1 MNIRSLFLGLAF
13 AISLAAAGYVHWPA
27 LSEEA
32 QLFIDTVTY
41 PYRLAKLLSAA
52 PDVELLMPV
61 EGRWVRGVTDTW
73 GAARSGGRTHE
84 GQDIFAER
92 GTAVYSAT
100 RGYVVRVGTNSLGGN
115 VVFVLGSG
123 GRGYY
128 YAHLDGYGP
137 DAVRGREVA
146 TTSILGFVGNSGNAE
161 GTAPHLHFGVYTPD
175 GPINPHPLLVDREW

>member
-1 MNIRSLFLGLAF
+1 MNLRGLLLGVAF
-13 AISLAAAGYVHWPA
+13 VISVAAAIYVHWPG
-27 LSEEA
+27 LRTEA
-32 QLFIDTVTY
+32 ERFIDTIIY
-41 PYRLAKLLSAA
+41 PYQLAKLLSAP
-52 PDVELLMPV
+52 PDSELLMPV
-61 EGRWVRGVTDTW
+61 EGAQVRGVADTW
-73 GAARSGGRTHE
+73 GAARSDGRTHE

-128 YAHLDGYGP
+128 YAHLDSYGP
-137 DAVRGREVA
+137 DAVQGREVA
-146 TTSILGFVGNSGNAE
+146 TTSILGFVGNTGNAE

-175 GPINPHPLLVDREW
+175 GAINPYPLLIDRER